1 MTVALLSIGDELL
14 IGKTINTNASWLG
27 EQLSAIGFDIHC
39 VETISDNREQILSSL
54 NRLIAENNVVIIT
67 GGLGPTN
74 DDITKFV
81 LCELFHTELEFNQQ
95 AYDGMARYVLARNQ
109 EINEKNLTQAQFPKK
124 ARFVPNPC
132 GTASGMW
139 FEKNGTIV
147 VSLPGVPREMKAIM
161 SESVIPWL
169 KERFKLPAI
178 YHRHVLVSNIAES
191 KLAEIIADW
200 EEQLPSQI
208 HLAYLPQP
216 GIVKLRMSCTAETE
230 EIAHSL
236 VAIEEE
242 KLSAII
248 KPYIWGYDDDTIE
261 EVVGNLLLK
270 YGETVATAESCTG
283 GNISR
288 MLTRISGSS
297 TYYWGSIISYDTSV
311 KIKELHVAPTDVEQY
326 GVVSEQVVQTM
337 ATEVRKKIGTT
348 YGVATSGIAGPM
360 GGTTENPVGTVWIAV
375 ASEQNVVVQK
385 FLFGTERETNIEKA
399 TVAALRMLQLVIEQE
414 H

>member
-1 MTVALLSIGDELL
+1 MNIALVSIGDELL

-27 EQLSAIGFDIHC
+27 EHLSAVGFNIHC
-39 VETISDNREQILSSL
+39 VETISDNRDQILSSL
-54 NRLIAENNVVIIT
+54 KRLIPENSVVIIT

-74 DDITKFV
+74 DDITKIV
-81 LCELFHTELEFNQQ
+81 LCELFQTELEFNQQ
-95 AYDGMARYVLARNQ
+95 AYDGMARYVRARNQ

-139 FEKNGTIV
+139 FEQNETIV
-147 VSLPGVPREMKAIM
+147 VSLPGVPHEMKAIM
-161 SESVIPWL
+161 TESVIPWL
-169 KERFKLPAI
+169 KDQFELPTI

-191 KLAEIIADW
+191 KLAEMIADW
-200 EEQLPSQI
+200 EAQLPTQI

-230 EIAHSL
+230 ERAHTL
-236 VAIEEE
+236 VAIEEA
-242 KLSAII
+242 KLSKVI

-261 EVVGNLLLK
+261 EVVGKLLLK

-297 TYYWGSIISYDTSV
+297 AYYWGSVISYDTSV
-311 KIKELHVAPTDVEQY
+311 KIKELHVNPFDVEQY
-326 GVVSEQVVQTM
+326 SVVSEQVVKTM

-348 YGVATSGIAGPM
+348 YGVATSGVAGPM
-360 GGTTENPVGTVWIAV
+360 GGTEENPVGTVWIAV
-375 ASEQNVVVQK
+375 SSEKNCVAQK
-385 FLFGTERETNIEKA
+385 FLFGKERETNIEKA
-399 TVAALRMLQLVIEQE
+399 TVVALRMLQLLIEKE

>member
-81 LCELFHTELEFNQQ
+81 LCELFQTELEFNQQ

-169 KERFKLPAI
+169 KERFELPAI

-399 TVAALRMLQLVIEQE
+399 TVAALRMLQLLIEKE

>member
-54 NRLIAENNVVIIT
+54 NRLIEETNVIIIT

-74 DDITKFV
+74 DDITKLV

-147 VSLPGVPREMKAIM
+147 VSLPGVPHEMKAIM

-169 KERFKLPAI
+169 KERFDLPAI

-200 EEQLPSQI
+200 EAQLPSQI

-242 KLSAII
+242 KLCKII
-248 KPYIWGYDDDTIE
+248 KPYIWGYDNDTIE
-261 EVVGNLLLK
+261 EVVGKLLLK
-270 YGETVATAESCTG
+270 YGETVSTAESCTG

-297 TYYWGSIISYDTSV
+297 AYYWGSVISYDTSV
-311 KIKELHVAPTDVEQY
+311 KIKELHVNTSDVDKY
-326 GVVSEQVVQTM
+326 SVVSEQVVRTM

-360 GGTTENPVGTVWIAV
+360 GGTDENPVGTVWIAV
-375 ASEQNVVVQK
+375 ASEQNVVAQK
-385 FLFGTERETNIEKA
+385 FLFGKERETNIEKA
-399 TVAALRMLQLVIEQE
+399 TVAALRMLQLLVEKE